1 MFAAA
6 DRFDVAHHCLSAHP
20 FGRRSRVAD
29 ELLAT
34 LKHELET
41 RIGRLVVE
49 DPARSTAEIYSTYR
63 GQLAE
68 IAAGL

>member
-49 DPARSTAEIYSTYR
+49 DPALSTAEIYSTYR